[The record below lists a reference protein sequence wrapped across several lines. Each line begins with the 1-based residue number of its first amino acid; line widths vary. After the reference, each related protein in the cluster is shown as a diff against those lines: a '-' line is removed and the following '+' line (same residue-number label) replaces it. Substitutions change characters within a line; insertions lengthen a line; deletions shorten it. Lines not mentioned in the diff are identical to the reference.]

1 MNNFRLSNK
10 KIHQDSRSSI
20 ENLHNEKM
28 DNIFKKYDT
37 LDKKKEKLKFLKD
50 KLLVLNQQRNSN
62 NINMITQITKDI
74 SMLKKDIYEIFNI
87 DKY

>member
-28 DNIFKKYDT
+28 NNILKKYES
-37 LDKKKEKLKFLKD
+37 LDKKKEKLKFLTD
-50 KLLVLNQQRNSN
+50 KLLILKS
-62 NINMITQITKDI
+62 TK
-74 SMLKKDIYEIFNI
+74 KGK
-87 DKY
+87 

>member
-28 DNIFKKYDT
+28 DNIFKKYET
-37 LDKKKEKLKFLKD
+37 LEKKKKKLKFYKN
-50 KLLVLNQQRNSN
+50 K
-62 NINMITQITKDI
+62 
-74 SMLKKDIYEIFNI
+74 
-87 DKY
+87 

>member
-28 DNIFKKYDT
+28 NNIFKKYGT
-37 LDKKKEKLKFLKD
+37 LEKKKKEVK
-50 KLLVLNQQRNSN
+50 
-62 NINMITQITKDI
+62 
-74 SMLKKDIYEIFNI
+74 IF
-87 DKY
+87 KR